1 MACGGAVVYRSD
13 GDEGAGRHA
22 RPYRDFHAARR
33 IAGADAGDCPA
44 FAKYAAAPPVWPV
57 YLVLPRNTAAGAAAV
72 LVQHVDAVPARG
84 PWYSL
89 RPGVHELEHQ

>member
-1 MACGGAVVYRSD
+1 MACGGAVVFRSD
-13 GDEGAGRHA
+13 GDEGAGRQA
-22 RPYRDFHAARR
+22 RPDRDFPAARR
-33 IAGADAGDCPA
+33 IAGADDDYRPA
-44 FAKYAAAPPVWPV
+44 SAEYAPAPPVWPV